1 MQTPCLVGALEEKR
15 EQGSFLFCDSLLE
28 FIVDVRSSSQRMLS
42 TKWGFRFHSFYPF
55 LSVKVSLWLTHSHTL
70 THSHSTHSRT
80 YALTHTHAPMHS
92 HTHPRTHALTHSC
105 THALM
110 HSHTLT
116 HTQTHSQTL
125 RHTHKNSHTLTHM
138 HLTPS
143 PTPSPRQITKFDAFE
158 NCQEIPDHLASPWQS
173 GRLVKTS

>member
-1 MQTPCLVGALEEKR
+1 MQTTCLVGALEEKE

-28 FIVDVRSSSQRMLS
+28 FIVDVKSSSQRMLS

-55 LSVKVSLWLTHSHTL
+55 LSVKVSLWLTHSRTHT
-70 THSHSTHSRT
+70 HTHSRT
-80 YALTHTHAPMHS
+80 LKHAQTLTNTHSHPPTLTHTH
-92 HTHPRTHALTHSC
+92 TH
-105 THALM
+105 
-110 HSHTLT
+110 
-116 HTQTHSQTL
+116 
-125 RHTHKNSHTLTHM
+125 SHTLTHM

-173 GRLVKTS
+173 GQLVKAS